1 MNIPVTDQMGA
12 LLAVFGAL
20 AVAFQSILV
29 RKHTIK
35 GSIRELIGIV
45 ILVNAVIWSG
55 VSLLYY
61 YPDFDVSAKSILAF
75 IFSGIFGFFLGYILF
90 FTSIKRIGAS
100 KTMPII
106 RTQVI
111 VALILSIMFLGETLT
126 PFHLLGICI
135 MIVGTILVSRE
146 ISGDDYPGSKK
157 SRWTELLIPLA
168 GGVSWGLNWFFT
180 RLGLLTGTPVMVGLA
195 ISSLAALVGY
205 TLLESIEK
213 RQIPF
218 MEHESPK
225 PIWFIFIGMIC
236 ALAFLFNFLAL
247 SISRVVVVNPI
258 WQISPLFVLIL
269 SYLFLPDL
277 EKITTKL
284 VIGSL
289 LIVGG
294 TVIVFI
300 FM

>member
-12 LLAVFGAL
+12 VLAVFGAM
-20 AVAFQSILV
+20 AVALESILV
-29 RKHTIK
+29 RKFTVK

-55 VSLLYY
+55 ISLFYY
-61 YPDFDVSAKSILAF
+61 YPDFNLSTKSILAF
-75 IFSGIFGFFLGYILF
+75 ILSGISGFFFGYILF
-90 FTSIKRIGAS
+90 FISIKRIGAS

-111 VALILSIMFLGETLT
+111 VALILSIIFLGETLK
-126 PFHLLGICI
+126 PFHLLGIFI
-135 MIVGTILVSRE
+135 MIIGTMLVSRE
-146 ISGDDYPGSKK
+146 ISGDDNTDSNKT
-157 SRWTELLIPLA
+157 RWTGLIIPIA
-168 GGVSWGLNWFFT
+168 GGISWGFNWFFT
-180 RLGLLTGTPVMVGLA
+180 RLGLLTGAPVMVGLA
-195 ISSLAALVGY
+195 VSSVAALLGFSAFEVVQ
-205 TLLESIEK
+205 K
-213 RQIPF
+213 RKIPLINYK
-218 MEHESPK
+218 SNLN
-225 PIWFIFIGMIC
+225 WFIFIGIIC

-258 WQISPLFVLIL
+258 WQISPLFVLVL
-269 SYLFLPDL
+269 SYLFLPKL
-277 EKITTKL
+277 EKITSKL

-294 TVIVFI
+294 TVLVFI

>member
-12 LLAVFGAL
+12 MLAVFGAL
-20 AVAFQSILV
+20 AVAFESILV
-29 RKHTIK
+29 RKYTVK

-45 ILVNAVIWSG
+45 ILVNAVVWSG
-55 VSLLYY
+55 ISIFYY
-61 YPDFDVSAKSILAF
+61 YPDFDLSTKSILAF

-111 VALILSIMFLGETLT
+111 VALFLSIMFLGETLT

-135 MIVGTILVSRE
+135 MIFGTILVSRE
-146 ISGDDYPGSKK
+146 ISGDDDTSAKK
-157 SRWTELLIPLA
+157 SRWTGLLIPLA

-180 RLGLLTGTPVMVGLA
+180 RLGLLTGTPVAVGLA
-195 ISSLAALVGY
+195 ISSIAALLGF
-205 TLLESIEK
+205 TLLETIEK
-213 RQIPF
+213 RKVPF
-218 MEHESPK
+218 MKLVSPN
-225 PIWFIFIGMIC
+225 PLWFIFIGMIC

-269 SYLFLPDL
+269 SYLFLPKL
-277 EKITTKL
+277 EKITLKL

-289 LIVGG
+289 LIVCG

>member
-1 MNIPVTDQMGA
+1 
-12 LLAVFGAL
+12 
-20 AVAFQSILV
+20 
-29 RKHTIK
+29 
-35 GSIRELIGIV
+35 
-45 ILVNAVIWSG
+45 
-55 VSLLYY
+55 
-61 YPDFDVSAKSILAF
+61 
-75 IFSGIFGFFLGYILF
+75 
-90 FTSIKRIGAS
+90 
-100 KTMPII
+100 
-106 RTQVI
+106 
-111 VALILSIMFLGETLT
+111 
-126 PFHLLGICI
+126 
-135 MIVGTILVSRE
+135 
-146 ISGDDYPGSKK
+146 
-157 SRWTELLIPLA
+157 LA

-195 ISSLAALVGY
+195 ISSVAALFGFSA
-205 TLLESIEK
+205 LEIVQK
-213 RQIPF
+213 REIPLIDF
-218 MEHESPK
+218 KSNLK
-225 PIWFIFIGMIC
+225 WFIFIGIIC

-269 SYLFLPDL
+269 SYIFLPDL